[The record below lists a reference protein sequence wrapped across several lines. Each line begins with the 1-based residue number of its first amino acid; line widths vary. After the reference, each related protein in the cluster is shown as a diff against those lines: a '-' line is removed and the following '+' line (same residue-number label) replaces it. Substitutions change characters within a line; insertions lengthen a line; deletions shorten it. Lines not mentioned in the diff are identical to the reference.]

1 MVELMEVIGFTD
13 VNANGE
19 MAEKPENTAFVPLVK
34 WI

>member
-1 MVELMEVIGFTD
+1 MVKLMEVIGFTD

-19 MAEKPENTAFVPLVK
+19 MAEKPENTTFVLIVK